1 MDNPENTEGA
11 ITNGQ
16 SREAGNIDDEK
27 QSKNTTQY
35 VLNTTVLSITSCALR
50 YLQLFEG
57 ELMSNLRY
65 LCLLVHSGVQH
76 ILCSVFALFFVVYVA
91 SFSGLSMKILQ
102 SKVNQFCYTMQCWPS
117 T

>member
-35 VLNTTVLSITSCALR
+35 ALNTTMHKQTQIT
-50 YLQLFEG
+50 
-57 ELMSNLRY
+57 
-65 LCLLVHSGVQH
+65 
-76 ILCSVFALFFVVYVA
+76 
-91 SFSGLSMKILQ
+91 
-102 SKVNQFCYTMQCWPS
+102 
-117 T
+117 